1 MTEVIYL
8 IIGIVMGANLGVLI
22 ISLFKASDTSMNG
35 NGGVC
40 NGKQQN
46 NSARHKL

>member
-1 MTEVIYL
+1 
-8 IIGIVMGANLGVLI
+8 MGANLGGLI
-22 ISLFKASDTSMNG
+22 ISLFKASDTSTNKDG
-35 NGGVC
+35 DVC